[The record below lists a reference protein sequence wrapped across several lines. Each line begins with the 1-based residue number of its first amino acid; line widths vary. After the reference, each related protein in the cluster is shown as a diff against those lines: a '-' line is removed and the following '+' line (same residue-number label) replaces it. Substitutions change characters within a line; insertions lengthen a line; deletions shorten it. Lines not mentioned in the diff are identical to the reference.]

1 MTHAELKAALSVF
14 GFSEHDHL
22 TMAHVKR
29 RQRELCRKHHPDL
42 QGETNHMQILN
53 SAASII
59 MTYLQS
65 YQFSFSEEE
74 FYRQNPDEFLRKQFA
89 SDPWGT
95 S

>member
-1 MTHAELKAALSVF
+1 
-14 GFSEHDHL
+14 
-22 TMAHVKR
+22 
-29 RQRELCRKHHPDL
+29 
-42 QGETNHMQILN
+42 MQILN
-53 SAASII
+53 SAASIL